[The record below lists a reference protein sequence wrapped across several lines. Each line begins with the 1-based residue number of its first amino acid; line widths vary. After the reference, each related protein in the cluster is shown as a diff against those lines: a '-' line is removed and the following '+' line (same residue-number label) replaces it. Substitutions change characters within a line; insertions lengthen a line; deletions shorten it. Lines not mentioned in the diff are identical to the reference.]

1 MSYSDQERQ
10 PLAPRSAS
18 YIAILGLAAV
28 VLAAF
33 LVFGFDAAADWI
45 GLSKGG
51 SFFWAGLL
59 LLLNTILLVGFVID
73 LAIYCFLRC
82 LRNSRYV

>member
-10 PLAPRSAS
+10 PFAPRSTS
-18 YIAILGLAAV
+18 YIAILGLVAGILAV
-28 VLAAF
+28 F
-33 LVFGFDAAADWI
+33 LVFGFDVAADWI

-59 LLLNTILLVGFVID
+59 LLLNAFLLVGFVID
-73 LAIYCFLRC
+73 LAVYCFLSC
-82 LRNSRYV
+82 LRNSR